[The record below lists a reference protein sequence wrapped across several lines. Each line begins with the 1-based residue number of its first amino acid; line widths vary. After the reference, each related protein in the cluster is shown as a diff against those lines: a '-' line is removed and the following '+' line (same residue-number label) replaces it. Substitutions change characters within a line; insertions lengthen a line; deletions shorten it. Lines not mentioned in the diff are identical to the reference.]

1 MSKADQLAAKLKQTQ
16 HSSADE
22 THCADHQID
31 SWPAQVYELYHLIE
45 TWLAPLSE
53 AGLNIRRVPTHVFER
68 HPDGATYDYAIDQLL
83 IEGNHHSI
91 TFDPVA
97 RFTEDGAGRVEIRT
111 QGKSTLDAANRER
124 TRRDTVVAAGDRS
137 IRATTGCDRHD
148 RRQSAFGGAGGAG
161 AVRLRAVESALQ

>member
-22 THCADHQID
+22 TLCADHQID
-31 SWPAQVYELYHLIE
+31 SWPAQVYELYQLIE

-53 AGLNIRRVPTHVFER
+53 AGLNIRRVSTHVCES

-91 TFDPVA
+91 TFDPIA
-97 RFTEDGAGRVEIRT
+97 RFTEDGAGRVEIHPQEKALLRT
-111 QGKSTLDAANRER
+111 VNEHGETQWWLQAIEQFGQQPDAIAMTEDNLLS
-124 TRRDTVVAAGDRS
+124 VVQEG
-137 IRATTGCDRHD
+137 
-148 RRQSAFGGAGGAG
+148 
-161 AVRLRAVESALQ
+161 LAL

>member
-16 HSSADE
+16 QSSADE
-22 THCADHQID
+22 TLCADHQID

-45 TWLAPLSE
+45 AWLAPLSE

-111 QGKSTLDAANRER
+111 QGKTLSMLRTVSEHGETQWWLQAIDQSGQQPDAIAMTEDNLLS
-124 TRRDTVVAAGDRS
+124 VVQEG
-137 IRATTGCDRHD
+137 
-148 RRQSAFGGAGGAG
+148 
-161 AVRLRAVESALQ
+161 LQL

>member
-16 HSSADE
+16 QSSADA
-22 THCADHQID
+22 TLCADQQID
-31 SWPAQVYELYHLIE
+31 GWPAQVYELYHLIE

-91 TFDPVA
+91 SFDPIA
-97 RFTEDGAGRVEIRT
+97 RFTEDGAGRVEIRPLGKALLRTVSEHGET
-111 QGKSTLDAANRER
+111 QWWLQAIDQSGQQPDAIAMTEDTLLS
-124 TRRDTVVAAGDRS
+124 VVQEG
-137 IRATTGCDRHD
+137 
-148 RRQSAFGGAGGAG
+148 
-161 AVRLRAVESALQ
+161 LQL